1 LASKRNLFT
10 DNAFVEKSERQI
22 KSKLTQELEP
32 SLTGPRLIERSGLGE
47 GIMADRKSLGML
59 GFMFG
64 GVTAAVML
72 IAVMVVKN
80 HIDGRLT
87 LDAAKAPV
95 MASAVQSIIR

>member
-1 LASKRNLFT
+1 
-10 DNAFVEKSERQI
+10 
-22 KSKLTQELEP
+22 
-32 SLTGPRLIERSGLGE
+32 
-47 GIMADRKSLGML
+47 MADRKSLGIL

-72 IAVMVVKN
+72 IAVMVVKH

-95 MASAVQSIIR
+95 MASAVQFIIR